1 MHFHLLCFS
10 VTLQM
15 DSLFSCEVS
24 SSSTINYPCG
34 CLNLRLSN
42 VERDHVMSCPKPY
55 TYTTPFDFVRYIR
68 NPATFH
74 SSKPEIQ
81 GQSQIVSTDPFN
93 QYNTENVMRKD
104 PGLVRIDQ
112 YMAVLNYIRQNVQ
125 GCTVFYTVTDRLLK
139 HMFAQLLPIIVGDE
153 RYNIDPAKYHLYA
166 ELKAVPV
173 RSFITTARQIG
184 KTTTMAIAVAALLC
198 VADGMDLCKIYAR
211 TQNQAVNLLSELKSI
226 FFRLPLSLRPKEILK
241 QNETM
246 LSVRSES
253 NGLAATVAA
262 APGNVEGIRGHKPR
276 VIVVDEYQFTLPEFW
291 TQHIW
296 ALTQVTTR
304 VLICASTPGEPG
316 SYMAAE
322 TNRMKTVP
330 AQYPESCVLDFSL
343 VCQKHRDDDEPLLC
357 RCKLDYLPPWKNVAA
372 IRQAQGQYG
381 DGNSADFI
389 QEVLGEPVSSG
400 TRIFDPKKL
409 AAFFNTPAINIDMP
423 PQGNVIFVA
432 VDPSGGGESEL
443 AIASMLY
450 MENSQLMLIGLDSA
464 MTKKLGAVDICEFVR
479 VHLRK
484 LRRHPYIR
492 NIVMVPIVE
501 DQGGVP
507 MAQTICDIFSEPE
520 FLPTVYL
527 VGHKV
532 DSSCRSDGVPTTR
545 AIKENMVFLVESLLN
560 EARLKLL
567 STLVTTGSRNA
578 QMAAGNVPAQNLISL
593 LHVQLGNLFLD
604 AKKHITGKL
613 GPGFKDD
620 LAMAFMLGI
629 YWSNKLRSANPQLV
643 HGKLVVY

>member
-1 MHFHLLCFS
+1 
-10 VTLQM
+10 
-15 DSLFSCEVS
+15 
-24 SSSTINYPCG
+24 
-34 CLNLRLSN
+34 
-42 VERDHVMSCPKPY
+42 
-55 TYTTPFDFVRYIR
+55 
-68 NPATFH
+68 
-74 SSKPEIQ
+74 
-81 GQSQIVSTDPFN
+81 
-93 QYNTENVMRKD
+93 
-104 PGLVRIDQ
+104 
-112 YMAVLNYIRQNVQ
+112 
-125 GCTVFYTVTDRLLK
+125 
-139 HMFAQLLPIIVGDE
+139 
-153 RYNIDPAKYHLYA
+153 
-166 ELKAVPV
+166 
-173 RSFITTARQIG
+173 
-184 KTTTMAIAVAALLC
+184 MAIAVAALLC

-226 FFRLPLSLRPKEILK
+226 FFRLPGSLRPKEILK

-246 LSVRSES
+246 LSVRSQS
-253 NGLAATVAA
+253 NGLAASVAA

-296 ALTQVTTR
+296 ALTQVTSR

-372 IRQAQGQYG
+372 IRQAQSQYG
-381 DGNSADFI
+381 DGNTADFI

-409 AAFFNTPAINIDMP
+409 AAFFNMPAINITMP
-423 PQGNVIFVA
+423 PQGNVVFVA
-432 VDPSGGGESEL
+432 IDPSGGGESEL

-450 MENSQLMLIGLDSA
+450 LENSQLVLVGLDSA

-484 LRRHPYIR
+484 LRQHPYIC

-520 FLPTVYL
+520 FLPSVYL

-532 DSSCRSDGVPTTR
+532 DASCRSDGVPTTR

-560 EARLKLL
+560 EARLKL
-567 STLVTTGSRNA
+567 STPLTTTGSRNA
-578 QMAAGNVPAQNLISL
+578 QMAVGHTPAQNLITL

-604 AKKHITGKL
+604 DKKHITGKL

-620 LAMAFMLGI
+620 LAMAFMLGV

-643 HGKLVVY
+643 LGKLVLY

>member
-1 MHFHLLCFS
+1 ME
-10 VTLQM
+10 
-15 DSLFSCEVS
+15 SLFSSEINNNHD
-24 SSSTINYPCG
+24 TNYPCG
-34 CLNLRLSN
+34 CLILAPCNL
-42 VERDHVMSCPKPY
+42 ERDHIHTCPKPY
-55 TYTTPFDFVRYIR
+55 LYTTPFDFASHVK
-68 NPATFH
+68 NPEIFH
-74 SSKPEIQ
+74 SAKNSTNNHAT
-81 GQSQIVSTDPFN
+81 VSTDPFSQPN
-93 QYNTENVMRKD
+93 NSDEISCRDM
-104 PGLVRIDQ
+104 GLVRIDQ
-112 YMAVLNYIRQNVQ
+112 YMTILNYIRQNMQ
-125 GCTVFYTVTDRLLK
+125 GCTIFYSVTDALLK
-139 HMFAQLLPIIVGDE
+139 HMFAQLLPVIVGDQ
-153 RYNIDPAKYHLYA
+153 RFKINPAKYYA
-166 ELKAVPV
+166 YAKLKFVPV

-184 KTTTMAIAVAALLC
+184 KTTTMAIAVAALIC

-226 FFRLPLSLRPKEILK
+226 FFRIPISLRPKEILK

-246 LSVRSES
+246 LSVRSEG
-253 NGLAATVAA
+253 NGLAATIAA

-296 ALTQVTTR
+296 ALTQVTSR

-322 TNRMKTVP
+322 TNRMKVTP
-330 AQYPESCVLDFSL
+330 AQYPESRVLDFSL

-409 AAFFNTPAINIDMP
+409 AYVFNDTPKINLNMP
-423 PQGNVIFVA
+423 PQGNVIYVA

-450 MENSQLMLIGLDSA
+450 NDSSQLMILGLDSA
-464 MTKKLGAVDICEFVR
+464 MTKKLGAVDICNFVR
-479 VHLRK
+479 VHLRR
-484 LRRHPYIR
+484 LRQHPFVR
-492 NIVMVPIVE
+492 NLVFVPIVE

-520 FLPTVYL
+520 FLPSIYL

-532 DSSCRSDGVPTTR
+532 DASCRSDGVPTTR
-545 AIKENMVFLVESLLN
+545 AIKENMVFLIESLLN
-560 EARLKLL
+560 ESRIKFID
-567 STLVTTGSRNA
+567 TLATTGSRNA
-578 QMAAGNVPAQNLISL
+578 QVASGNTPPQNLISL
-593 LHVQLGNLFLD
+593 LHVQLGYLYLD
-604 AKKHITGKL
+604 PKKHITGKL

-620 LAMAFMLGI
+620 LAMAFMLGV

-643 HGKLVVY
+643 NGQLVMY